1 MRGTVGIVG
10 SALDKVLRLRAA
22 RSVGRAAW
30 RAHLLVPTR
39 ADVLVDSSRQ
49 FAHLYAERG
58 HHDDAAA
65 VLRSAE
71 QQAGTAQARTELAA
85 ARALAELD
93 GGAVPEDLAQIV
105 DETLTEADRHLDG
118 GEIAP
123 SAARLADALALA
135 YHPAQHFGQDSSP
148 LLSDHRDFFEPF
160 ERSSTFRVLLEDPRP
175 RARPRRAART
185 ERLLVLGYDNR
196 QFIDPLAAEYRANGV
211 EVRVLDLAGDAG
223 VRPGLSLRALV
234 EARLRYGLD
243 GTRPPLPE
251 HLADDVAWADTI
263 FVEWGHRALVWA
275 SLVRGVEA
283 PLVTRLHRYE
293 AMTPMP
299 LLTAWSSVERA
310 VFVAPAIR
318 AVVEA
323 TVPAITR
330 AGTEVH
336 VVPNRM
342 ELARCELPK
351 VPGAEHTLALVG
363 WNKVVK
369 DPAWALD
376 VLSVLRVTD
385 DRWRLLLVGE
395 QQPAD
400 SLEESFD
407 YHEDLTRRI
416 VKLRDAVEVTGF
428 TEDVP
433 TLLQQVGV
441 ILSTSRFEGTHEA
454 LLEGV
459 ASGALPVVR
468 NWPALR
474 PWGGAAS
481 LYPPEWVVES
491 PQAAAARILA
501 AHPSPPESAA
511 ARSAQRWALAEM
523 DWGVVRPAF
532 DAVLLEP

>member
-1 MRGTVGIVG
+1 MGIVG
-10 SALDKVLRLRAA
+10 SALDGVLRLRAA
-22 RSVGRAAW
+22 RAAGRAAW

-49 FAHLYAERG
+49 LAQVYADRG
-58 HHDDAAA
+58 HHEDAAA

-71 QQAGTAQARTELAA
+71 AKANGSQARAELGA

-93 GGAVPEDLAQIV
+93 AARVPEDLGEVLERA
-105 DETLTEADRHLDG
+105 LTEADRHLDG
-118 GEIAP
+118 GETGP
-123 SAARLADALALA
+123 SAARLADALALS
-135 YHPAQHFGQDSSP
+135 YHPARHFGPGPSP
-148 LLSDHRDFFEPF
+148 LLSDHRAFFEPF
-160 ERSSTFRVLLEDPRP
+160 ERSSAFQVLLADPRP
-175 RARPRRAART
+175 RARASREART

-196 QFIDPLAAEYRANGV
+196 SFIDPLAAEYRSAGV
-211 EVRVLDLAGDAG
+211 EVRVLDLAADAG
-223 VRPGLSLRALV
+223 LRPQLSLRALV

-251 HLADDVAWADTI
+251 HLADDLSWADTV

-275 SLVRGVEA
+275 SLVRGIEA

-323 TVPAITR
+323 TAPAITR
-330 AGTEVH
+330 GGTEVH
-336 VVPNRM
+336 VVPNRL
-342 ELARCELPK
+342 ELARCERDKL
-351 VPGAEHTLALVG
+351 PGAEHTLALVG

-376 VLSVLRVTD
+376 VLAALRLTD
-385 DRWRLLLVGE
+385 DRWRLLLIGE
-395 QQPAD
+395 QKPAD
-400 SLEESFD
+400 SLEESFE

-428 TEDVP
+428 SGDVP
-433 TLLQQVGV
+433 ALLQQVGV

-474 PWGGAAS
+474 SWGGASS
-481 LYPPEWVVES
+481 LYPPEWVVDS

-501 AHPSPPESAA
+501 ATPSPPASSA
-511 ARSAQRWALAEM
+511 ARSAQRWALSTM
-523 DWGVVRPAF
+523 DWSVVRPAF
-532 DAVLLEP
+532 DAVLLEL

>member
-1 MRGTVGIVG
+1 MGIVR
-10 SALDKVLRLRAA
+10 SALDGVFRLRAA
-22 RSVGRAAW
+22 RAAGRAAW
-30 RAHLLVPTR
+30 RVHLLVPTR

-49 FAHLYAERG
+49 IARVYAERG
-58 HHDDAAA
+58 HHEDAAA
-65 VLRSAE
+65 VLRLSE
-71 QQAGTAQARTELAA
+71 SQANGSEARTQLAA

-93 GGAVPEDLAQIV
+93 GGVVPEDLATVVEQ
-105 DETLTEADRHLDG
+105 TLTEADRHLEG
-118 GEIAP
+118 GEIAA
-123 SAARLADALALA
+123 SAARLADALALS
-135 YHPAQHFGQDSSP
+135 YHPARHFGTAPSP
-148 LLSDHRDFFEPF
+148 LLSDHRTFFEPF
-160 ERSSTFRVLLEDPRP
+160 ERSSTFQALLGDPRP
-175 RARPRRAART
+175 RPRPTRQART

-196 QFIDPLAAEYRANGV
+196 TFIEPLAAEYRSAGV
-211 EVRVLDLAGDAG
+211 EVRVLDLAADPGL
-223 VRPGLSLRALV
+223 RPSLSLRSLV

-243 GTRPPLPE
+243 GARPPLPE
-251 HLADDVAWADTI
+251 HLADDVAWADTV

-275 SLVRGVEA
+275 SLVRGIEA

-323 TVPAITR
+323 TAPAITR

-336 VVPNRM
+336 VVPNRL
-342 ELARCELPK
+342 ELARCARDKL
-351 VPGAEHTLALVG
+351 PGAERTLALIG

-376 VLSVLRVTD
+376 VLAALRVTD

-395 QQPAD
+395 EKPSD
-400 SLEESFD
+400 SLEASFD
-407 YHEDLTRRI
+407 YHEDLTKRI

-428 TEDVP
+428 SGDVP
-433 TLLQQVGV
+433 GLLQQVGV

-481 LYPPEWVVES
+481 LYPPEWVVDS

-501 AHPSPPESAA
+501 AQPSPPESAA
-511 ARSAQRWALAEM
+511 ARSAQRWALSEM
-523 DWGVVRPAF
+523 DWDVVRPEF
-532 DAVLLEP
+532 DAVVLEV